1 MLLGE
6 LWLVSAYLPSYLH
19 MDGGVPSSA
28 VVVPLAAPLYLDFYF
43 RQFFYLVSCDLD
55 AQRRTRQT

>member
-43 RQFFYLVSCDLD
+43 RQFFLFSVMRS
-55 AQRRTRQT
+55 